1 MLNRHK
7 SIDALMDGWMDGW
20 IDRSI
25 DAMAAMWRIMAWPA
39 RVAATCNSEA
49 QASQQDTEQRH
60 STVVYLTYISIISN
74 STYMKKKKSRRTVP
88 GSLPYV
94 RLPTQ
99 SVGKTGLP
107 KVRIERR
114 RFLQSGRSLHE

>member
-60 STVVYLTYISIISN
+60 
-74 STYMKKKKSRRTVP
+74 
-88 GSLPYV
+88 GSLFDLHIYYQQFNLYEEKEKPQNSARQLTV
-94 RLPTQ
+94 CQVANTECGQ
-99 SVGKTGLP
+99 D
-107 KVRIERR
+107 
-114 RFLQSGRSLHE
+114 RSA